1 MVGTLNYMS
10 PEQLQETDE
19 GSRSAKVGK
28 WTDSWSL
35 GCILYL
41 MAYQKLPFEE
51 FKSTPMKVTKIIDEN
66 YQISFPP
73 HSCPGLGEVFLFE
86 NYILIF
92 NFSGDAENMPGP
104 KPEETNDA
112 V

>member
-1 MVGTLNYMS
+1 MFNFDSGLKLTS
-10 PEQLQETDE
+10 K

-51 FKSTPMKVTKIIDEN
+51 FKSTPMKVAKIIDEN
-66 YQISFPP
+66 HSIQFPP
-73 HSCPGLGEVFLFE
+73 HLCPGLGKIHYFLEMLTLFQW
-86 NYILIF
+86 
-92 NFSGDAENMPGP
+92 PC
-104 KPEETNDA
+104 
-112 V
+112 

>member
-1 MVGTLNYMS
+1 METDMVGTLNYMS

-51 FKSTPMKVTKIIDEN
+51 FKSTPMKVTKIIDES

-73 HSCPGLGEVFLFE
+73 HSCPGLGRVFSRLWGTLIVLFQ
-86 NYILIF
+86 LRC
-92 NFSGDAENMPGP
+92 
-104 KPEETNDA
+104 
-112 V
+112 